1 MDHFGYED
9 HHPCRER
16 VAANTRNAACYV
28 CGAPAPPRQ
37 WSTQLFAHYID
48 SGKCAGCGRPVCDA
62 LHTRVREVRVEIH
75 QDALRSHR
83 YFVTRRFCDRCAPW
97 HRLGGIHGA
106 VRFGVGIAVTAAVAI
121 AGVLIYLH

>member
-1 MDHFGYED
+1 MDHFGYEE

-16 VAANTRNAACYV
+16 MAAAKNAVCYV

-48 SGKCAGCGRPVCDA
+48 SDKCAGCGRPVCDA
-62 LHTRVREVRVEIH
+62 HTGVREERVEIR

-83 YFVTRRFCDRCAPW
+83 YYTTRRYCDRCARW
-97 HRLGGIHGA
+97 RFLGGVRGAIRLG
-106 VRFGVGIAVTAAVAI
+106 VG
-121 AGVLIYLH
+121 AGVVAAAAAAGLLIYLH